1 MIKTALVLFLGIIMI
16 GSTYSMSS
24 SYGLPQ
30 NLPDVS
36 QAPFKVRVI
45 DSDGLRAEI
54 RPLIT
59 TAGNPKNYLTD
70 SGSFN
75 GVGDVILQRSDF
87 SGLIRC
93 SGSLLNTGMH
103 VLTAAH
109 CVTDSRGNYV
119 LLSGSVFFDGGTNFI
134 DVAVDASSTVV
145 HPDWKGD
152 ILKGRDLAILKLV
165 STVSGDIQRYGIDSD
180 PSDDLQTEITKVGY
194 GRFGNGDQGDKF
206 KSGEKRDGKNRYD
219 AVADQTLRDLK
230 VPKKFVDGSI
240 VQFDFDN
247 GLEANDAY
255 DFFYGIENKGLG
267 SDEVNTAPGDS
278 GGPAFNTLGEITG
291 ITSYGLRLS
300 YLFGGTSDVDS
311 TLNSS
316 FGEFSGDTRV
326 SSFADWITG
335 VLNGAPTSPPPDDDE
350 PNPCSPGKAK
360 KNKC

>member
-24 SYGLPQ
+24 SYAQPQ

-59 TAGNPKNYLTD
+59 TAGNPGDYLTG
-70 SGSFN
+70 SGGNFD

-119 LLSGSVFFDGGTNFI
+119 LLSGLVFFDGDTNVFE
-134 DVAVDASSTVV
+134 VAVDASSTVV

-165 STVSGDIQRYGIDSD
+165 STVSGDIQRYGIDSN

-194 GRFGNGDQGDKF
+194 GRTGNGDEGDEF
-206 KSGEKRDGKNRYD
+206 KSGHKRDGKNQYD

-255 DFFYGIENKGLG
+255 DFFYEIEDTGLG
-267 SDEVNTAPGDS
+267 LDEVNTAPGDS
-278 GGPAFNTLGEITG
+278 GGPAFNALGEITG

-300 YLFGGTSDVDS
+300 YIFGGTSDVDG

-326 SSFADWITG
+326 SSFAGWIDS
-335 VLNGAPTSPPPDDDE
+335 VLNSTPPPPDDDE
-350 PNPCSPGKAK
+350 PNPCPRGKAK
-360 KNKC
+360 NNKC